1 MLEALSIYQNHLCT
15 ACVLFC
21 AYVIPRQSVLLW
33 TTDVHPV
40 GEQRYKFVCTD
51 NTINVK
57 IAIDAETMS
66 RYQSRITLQHIRTAI
81 YWACSGRIFLQQN

>member
-1 MLEALSIYQNHLCT
+1 MRGDNLCWKHRVYT
-15 ACVLFC
+15 KTTCPVHI
-21 AYVIPRQSVLLW
+21 VIPRQSVLLW